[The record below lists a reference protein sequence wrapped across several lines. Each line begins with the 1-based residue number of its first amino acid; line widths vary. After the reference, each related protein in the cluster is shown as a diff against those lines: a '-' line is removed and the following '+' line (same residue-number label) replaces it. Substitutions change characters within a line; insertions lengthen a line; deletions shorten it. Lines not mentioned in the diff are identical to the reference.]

1 MSTTLFGKLKAA
13 MTAQSSISPIPPRPT
28 MPQPLTANKYMKTS
42 YTGMDAGQAE
52 TDMSQYFPEEVAKPF
67 VRELLRRMSEDD
79 CKKLI
84 QLTVEALSHDTNT
97 IKMSES
103 IETAIISFQV
113 DKLA

>member
-13 MTAQSSISPIPPRPT
+13 MTAQSSISPIPPRPLIY
-28 MPQPLTANKYMKTS
+28 PLNAC
-42 YTGMDAGQAE
+42 QAE

>member
-13 MTAQSSISPIPPRPT
+13 MTAQNSVSPIPPRPT
-28 MPQPLTANKYMKTS
+28 MPPPNANKYMKTS
-42 YTGMDAGQAE
+42 YTSMDFGQEE